1 MADEKSKLLNKVS
14 PLIEGQVPD
23 FIQDDHPVFVNFL
36 KQYYQF
42 MEAGQITY
50 TATVNYVTLETTTT
64 AYVLEESDGDRI
76 VTESGSNGSTG
87 KFTNNETITGA
98 TSGATATVLVE
109 DSRNGKIFVSSQQKF
124 ITGETIT
131 GGTSGATGTIN
142 EYRANPIQNIQQLL
156 DYADV
161 DNTIYDFL
169 DQMRT
174 SLMTAIPNSLASS
187 VSKRDLI
194 KNIKD
199 LYSAKGTKE
208 GHELFFRIL
217 LGEEAEIFYPNIH
230 MLRTSDGD
238 WRTETTLR
246 CTAFQGVTGDEVV
259 NQVITG
265 ASSGAT
271 ATVNN
276 VITFKE
282 GIQSIT
288 EFELANIVG
297 TFTDGETITGNS
309 TSRDVDVSFT
319 VSSIVS
325 STSITNDGILH
336 SDQEVVDLEN
346 LGNNEAALIVDGI
359 AKGGVSEVLVDDAG
373 SLYEVGDALT
383 FTTSESD
390 TKSANAFVSMV
401 GGGILQET
409 GTLDDSDITT
419 DAITLEE
426 ATQTALQPFNIIL
439 ETTQSDSFTGDAD
452 TKVFTLTNTNGN
464 TDDIKVYLD
473 NIKTDATNSEGSTVW
488 TVSGATLTFTDAPDT
503 SVRILVQG
511 NDIDSLLLDG
521 TDSSSTDAGH
531 NILTDTVV
539 ETPDTY
545 STSTDQI
552 VLEFDTFA
560 NLSVSSESG
569 SIQKVFVKDGG
580 AAYTDLPTVTVTSTT
595 GTGTKLLATTTDIGA
610 AESVKIQNTGFNYTI
625 ANPPEA
631 TLRAHFVLKD
641 VTGTF
646 ANANTLTTHTGTVK
660 GWDADTQILDTTFEN
675 VVRVEQEQAGTFQDG
690 IQLEQGTT
698 IQGHDGILLE
708 DEQDFDDGVNI
719 ILDGT
724 GTTTATARTINFSVY
739 VADDGTGLQNVFYIN
754 SVKNP
759 VLTLEEGNTYYFDL
773 SNVSLYN
780 ATSTK
785 NHQLKFSITPDGTHG
800 SGVAYTTGVTTSA
813 STIDIGTAGAYVQI
827 TVATGA
833 PTLYYYCANH
843 SGMGSSIITPQLPT
857 TIDNEG
863 SAIVLNGESKHEF
876 GIAIE
881 SGTFGNSTDLI
892 ELEGGEGVIQTEESI
907 LNFVQGE
914 NDNLLLDRYREN
926 KSAGS
931 QFILLDG
938 INSDGDNAGG
948 VLQSEDFGNVLILD
962 GTDSDQSDIMSGF
975 LLDDQTGDGDIILN
989 GTDSSSTDAGSN
1001 IINEDAI
1008 DFSNNNVVITDSS
1021 GASGTIINADI
1032 ATTDITV
1039 ATTSISDG
1047 QYFGVDSIIGE
1058 DLIRIQDSYYYQ
1070 QFSYE
1075 VRVGASLS
1083 TYINELKKAVHPA
1096 GFAPFGK
1103 VTIATALSAAIK
1115 GASGVSGY
1123 TGRLPEETFSPI
1135 LSSTLETLF
1144 DQSFQL
1150 RLQANNSAIGNSND
1164 RILYESG
1171 HVNTDRLTL
1180 NATEVNPFIV
1190 LDGTDS
1196 SSSNAEDRIVLNGTD
1211 SITSDAGGFIGMEDF
1226 HIPITSTTP
1235 AGSSLLLEPFTI
1247 TNSTAYDYNGTESLA
1262 FEQTS
1267 AYNEGIELEAGIV
1280 MVSGPGNIVIN
1291 STVGSDGDAGSQII
1305 TEDDSTSAGDV
1316 FDLESGSFTNEY
1328 DNILL
1333 EDDNTISLEDGF
1345 IATGD
1350 SILYED
1356 AYIVTNQDNGG
1367 IMRAETAR
1375 DAISGQFER
1384 SLTHTIV
1391 TKISTRP
1398 TSRHRKNLFLTL
1410 ATKPFEHDNPLG
1422 GIQMEDVVFIRL
1434 EEASA
1439 LNDPDRNTILLET
1452 GGLLVA
1458 EKETQRFVY
1467 DNIVLNGTRPLRTQ
1481 YFIVMNGTDSD
1492 SSNAGDN
1499 IIMENSHATDVAR
1512 LITETSVT
1520 SNAAEDVRNQS
1531 DLIIIDDE
1539 TNDSTLQ
1546 LSQLAEF
1553 QFQDILRKEK
1563 LIFEQLASIR
1573 HIDYT
1578 SNLMLEGEVGG
1589 DVPIRLE
1596 SGTLDD
1602 SNITTDSISL
1612 EDFTASDG
1620 KYMNKSSSNGESS
1633 NANAVEAEGIM
1644 LEDFGQLQLNGTDS
1658 DSSNAGNHIL
1668 QETDKR
1674 NKFDLESNG
1683 AIITE
1688 DYSTNSR
1695 LELIILESGTGATT
1709 GHDHI
1714 VLEDAVTRDE
1724 KIVDGIELEEGTGQ
1738 NQGDNIILN
1747 GTDSDS
1753 SNAGFKLKT
1762 ELSLEVDELK
1772 VNPRYMA
1779 LETTDIITSVG
1790 TIPLGNWTLNS
1801 ISQGYQPV
1809 IPSAIITLTDA
1820 GDIALEDATD
1830 NSGGFLV
1837 LNSTSGSSTNAG
1849 SMFDLEKGT
1858 LNDVLLNSV

>member
-1 MADEKSKLLNKVS
+1 MADQKSKLLNKLS

-23 FIQDDHPVFVNFL
+23 FVQSDHPIFVKFL

-50 TATVNYVTLETTTT
+50 TATVDYVTLETTTV
-64 AYVLEESDGDRI
+64 AYVLEEDGDRV

-87 KFTNNETITGA
+87 KFTNNETITGG

-109 DSRNGKIFVSSQQKF
+109 DSRGSKIFVSSQQKF

-131 GGTSGATGTIN
+131 GGTSGATGTLD

-174 SLMTAIPNSLASS
+174 SLMTAIPNSLASG
-187 VSKRDLI
+187 VSKRNLI

-246 CTAFQGVTGDEVV
+246 CTAFQGVTGDEVL
-259 NQVITG
+259 NQIITG

-271 ATVNN
+271 ATVND
-276 VITFKE
+276 VITFQE
-282 GIQSIT
+282 GIQSVT

-297 TFTDGETITGNS
+297 TFIDEEVITGNS
-309 TSRDVDVSFT
+309 ISRDVDVSFT

-325 STSITNDGILH
+325 STNTTNDGILH

-346 LGNNEAALIVDGI
+346 LGNNEASLIVDGI
-359 AKGGVSEVLVDDAG
+359 AKGSVSEVLVDDAG
-373 SLYEVGDALT
+373 SLYEVGDTLT

-390 TKSANAFVSMV
+390 TKSATAFVSMV

-409 GTLDDSDITT
+409 GTLDDTTLTT
-419 DAITLEE
+419 DAITLESD
-426 ATQTALQPFNIIL
+426 TSTSLQPFNIIL
-439 ETTQSDSFTGDAD
+439 ETTQSDSFTGDLD
-452 TKVFTLTNTNGN
+452 TKVFTLVNTNAS
-464 TDDIKVYLD
+464 TDTLKVYLD
-473 NIKTDATNSEGSTVW
+473 NILTAATNSEGSVIW
-488 TVSGATLTFTDAPDT
+488 TASSATLTFTDAPAVG
-503 SVRILVQG
+503 VRIFVEG
-511 NDIDSLLLDG
+511 NTVDNLLLNG

-531 NILTDTVV
+531 TILTDSVV
-539 ETPDTY
+539 ETPDTH
-545 STSTDQI
+545 STVTDQI
-552 VLEFDTFA
+552 VLEFDTFE
-560 NLSVSSESG
+560 NLSATTESG
-569 SIQKVFVKDGG
+569 SIQKVFVQDGG
-580 AAYTDLPTVTVTSTT
+580 VAYTDLPTVTVTSTT

-610 AESVKIQNTGFNYTI
+610 VESVKIKNTGFNYTI
-625 ANPPEA
+625 ANAPEA

-641 VTGTF
+641 VSGTF

-660 GWDADTQILDTTFEN
+660 GWDANTQVLDTTFEN
-675 VVRVEQEQAGTFQDG
+675 VIRTTQEQTGTFNEG
-690 IQLEQGTT
+690 ITLEAGTT
-698 IQGHDGILLE
+698 IQGHAGILLE
-708 DEQDFDDGVNI
+708 DEQDFDDGVNV

-724 GTTTATARTINFSVY
+724 GTTTATARTINYTVY
-739 VADDGTGLQNVFYIN
+739 VADDGTGLQNVFYLN
-754 SVKNP
+754 SAKNP

-780 ATSTK
+780 AVSTK
-785 NHQLKFSITPDGTHG
+785 HHQLKFSTTPDGTHG
-800 SGVAYTTGVTTSA
+800 SGVAFTTGVTDSGA
-813 STIDIGTAGAYVQI
+813 TIDIGTTGAYVQI
-827 TVATGA
+827 VVPAGA
-833 PTLYYYCANH
+833 PTLYYYCVNH
-843 SGMGSSIITPQLPT
+843 SGMGNTILTPQLPT
-857 TIDNEG
+857 TIDNQG
-863 SAIVLNGESKHEF
+863 SAIILNGQSKNEF
-876 GIAIE
+876 GFTLE

-892 ELEGGEGVIQTEESI
+892 ELEGSAGVLQTEESI

-914 NDNLLLDRYREN
+914 NDNLLLNRYREN
-926 KSAGS
+926 SSGGS
-931 QFILLDG
+931 QFILLDAIDSSG
-938 INSDGDNAGG
+938 GNAGG
-948 VLQSEDFGNVLILD
+948 VLQSEDFGNVLVLED
-962 GTDSDQSDIMSGF
+962 REGF
-975 LLDDQTGDGDIILN
+975 LLDDETGDGEIILD
-989 GTDSSSTDAGSN
+989 GTDSSSTDAGFN
-1001 IINEDAI
+1001 LINEDPI
-1008 DFSNNNVVITDSS
+1008 NFSNNNVTITDSS

-1047 QYFGVDSIIGE
+1047 QYFGVESIIGE

-1150 RLQANNSAIGNSND
+1150 RLQATNSATGNKND
-1164 RILYESG
+1164 RIMYETG
-1171 HVNTDRLTL
+1171 HVNTDKL
-1180 NATEVNPFIV
+1180 V
-1190 LDGTDS
+1190 LDATS
-1196 SSSNAEDRIVLNGTD
+1196 STIDATNPSGSSILL
-1211 SITSDAGGFIGMEDF
+1211 EDF
-1226 HIPITSTTP
+1226 NVTD
-1235 AGSSLLLEPFTI
+1235 
-1247 TNSTAYDYNGTESLA
+1247 STAYDYNGTEFLA
-1262 FEQTS
+1262 FEQTTT
-1267 AYNEGIELEAGIV
+1267 YNEGLELESGTIAI
-1280 MVSGPGNIVIN
+1280 SGPGNIVLN
-1291 STVGSDGDAGSQII
+1291 STLGSDGNAGSQII
-1305 TEDDSTSAGDV
+1305 TEDDDTSAGTV
-1316 FDLESGSFTNEY
+1316 FDLESGSFVDEY
-1328 DNILL
+1328 DNILD
-1333 EDDNTISLEDGF
+1333 EIGNTISLEDGF
-1345 IATGD
+1345 NSIGD
-1350 SILYED
+1350 NILYED
-1356 AYIVTNQDNGG
+1356 AYIVENLDNGG

-1375 DAISGQFER
+1375 DAVSGTNER
-1384 SLTHTIV
+1384 SLTHVIV
-1391 TKISTRP
+1391 TKVATRP
-1398 TSRHRKNLFLTL
+1398 TSRHSKNLFLNL
-1410 ATKPFEHDNPLG
+1410 ATKPFGNDNPLG
-1422 GIQMEDVVFIRL
+1422 GIQMEDTIFITL

-1439 LNDPDRNTILLET
+1439 LNDPDRNQMLLET
-1452 GGLLVA
+1452 GDLLVG
-1458 EKETQRFVY
+1458 EKETQRFVS
-1467 DNIVLNGTRPLRTQ
+1467 DNIVLNGTPPLQTL
-1481 YFIVMNGTDSD
+1481 YFLVLNGTDSD
-1492 SSNAGDN
+1492 SSNDGDN

-1512 LITETSVT
+1512 LTTETSVF
-1520 SNAAEDVRNQS
+1520 SNISSDIRNVGS
-1531 DLIIIDDE
+1531 LIIIDDE

-1546 LSQLAEF
+1546 LSQLADF
-1553 QFQDILRKEK
+1553 QFQNILRKEK
-1563 LIFEQLASIR
+1563 IIFEQISSIR
-1573 HIDYT
+1573 DIDFRNHIL
-1578 SNLMLEGEVGG
+1578 SEGQVGG
-1589 DVPIRLE
+1589 DAPIRLE
-1596 SGTLDD
+1596 SGTLTD
-1602 SNITTDSISL
+1602 STITTEFLSL
-1612 EDFTASDG
+1612 EDFSGSDG
-1620 KYMNKSSSNGESS
+1620 KYTNGGSNGESS
-1633 NANAVEAEGIM
+1633 NANAIEAEGIQ
-1644 LEDFGQLQLNGTDS
+1644 LEDYGQI
-1658 DSSNAGNHIL
+1658 IL
-1668 QETDKR
+1668 EDGEYLGGETTKR
-1674 NKFDLESNG
+1674 TRFDLESNG

-1695 LELIILESGTGATT
+1695 LELVTLEGG
-1709 GHDHI
+1709 DNV

-1724 KIVDGIELEEGTGQ
+1724 LIVDGIELEEGSGQ
-1738 NQGDNIILN
+1738 NQGDNIILD
-1747 GTDSDS
+1747 GTDGDS

-1762 ELSLEVDELK
+1762 ELSLEIDEFRS
-1772 VNPRYMA
+1772 NPRYMA

-1809 IPSAIITLTDA
+1809 VPSAVITLTDA